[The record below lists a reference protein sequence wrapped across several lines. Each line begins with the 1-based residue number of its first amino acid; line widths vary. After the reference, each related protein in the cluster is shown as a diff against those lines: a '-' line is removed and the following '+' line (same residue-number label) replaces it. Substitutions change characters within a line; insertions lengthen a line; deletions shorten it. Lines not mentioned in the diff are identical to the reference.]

1 MNLGLDT
8 TYSLGSNL
16 SGVGVYSRELLSAL
30 ATEHPDQKFQYHYRP
45 HRFFKSFREQLPPNA
60 TRRLL
65 MESWGPR
72 NALFHG
78 LNQRLPERRFKT
90 QIATFHDLFVMTAE
104 YSTPEFRARFTEQ
117 ARRAAGE
124 ADRIIAVSHFT
135 ANQVKELLGVEP
147 ERLCVV
153 HHGIQPLPVYPRAPE
168 KIILHV
174 GAIQQRKNIARLVRA
189 FAAVP
194 DDWRLVLAGSAG
206 YGAEEI
212 LSDIADSTYRERI
225 TVTGYV
231 SNDEMARYYSKASIF
246 AFPSLDEGFGMP
258 VLEAMRAG
266 VAVVGSNRSAVPEVC
281 GAAALLIDPLKAE
294 DIAEALDKLTRDPEA
309 RAKLEGLGKARA
321 GNSPGSVP
329 PGRHGQFT
337 TNCASSYFSAL
348 FFVFTSRPQPLSLK
362 PSRTDDP
369 ES

>member
-1 MNLGLDT
+1 LNLALDT
-8 TYSLGSNL
+8 TYSLGTDL

-30 ATEHPDQKFQYHYRP
+30 AAAHPAQKFQYYYRP
-45 HRFFKSFREQLPPNA
+45 HRFFKSFREGLPPNA

-65 MESWGPR
+65 IDKWGFR

-78 LNQRLPERRFKT
+78 LNQRLPARRFRK

-124 ADRIIAVSHFT
+124 ADLIIAVSRFT

-147 ERLCVV
+147 ERLRVV

-174 GAIQQRKNIARLVRA
+174 GAIQQRKNVARLVRA

-194 DDWRLVLAGSAG
+194 SDWRLILAGSAG
-206 YGAEEI
+206 YGAEQILGEI
-212 LSDIADSTYRERI
+212 AKSPNRDRI
-225 TVTGYV
+225 SVTGYL
-231 SNDEMARYYSKASIF
+231 SNEEIARYYSKASIF

-266 VAVVGSNRSAVPEVC
+266 VAVVASDRSAVPEVC
-281 GAAALLIDPLKAE
+281 GDAALLIDPLSVDAL
-294 DIAEALDKLTRDPEA
+294 AEAIGKLAADEEA
-309 RAKLEGLGKARA
+309 RALLEDRGKRRAIQFSWQRAASETWAIYSELG
-321 GNSPGSVP
+321 
-329 PGRHGQFT
+329 
-337 TNCASSYFSAL
+337 
-348 FFVFTSRPQPLSLK
+348 
-362 PSRTDDP
+362 
-369 ES
+369 

>member
-1 MNLGLDT
+1 
-8 TYSLGSNL
+8 
-16 SGVGVYSRELLSAL
+16 LSAL
-30 ATEHPDQKFQYHYRP
+30 ATEYPDQRFQYHYRP
-45 HRFFKSFREQLPPNA
+45 HRFFKSFRERLPPNA

-65 MESWGPR
+65 IENWGPR

-78 LNQRLPERRFKT
+78 LNQRLPKRRFRT

-124 ADRIIAVSHFT
+124 ASRIIAVSHFT

-147 ERLCVV
+147 ERLRVV
-153 HHGIQPLPVYPRAPE
+153 HHGIQPLRVYPRTPE
-168 KIILHV
+168 KIVLHV

-212 LSDIADSTYRERI
+212 LGEIADSAYRERI

-231 SNDEMARYYSKASIF
+231 SNEDMARYYSRASVF

-266 VAVVGSNRSAVPEVC
+266 VAVIASNRSAVPEVC
-281 GAAALLIDPLKAE
+281 GDAAVLIDPLKVE
-294 DIAEALDKLTRDPEA
+294 DLAEALGELTRDAEM
-309 RAKLEGLGKARA
+309 RANWEGLGKKRANEFSWQRAARETWEIYTEL
-321 GNSPGSVP
+321 
-329 PGRHGQFT
+329 R
-337 TNCASSYFSAL
+337 
-348 FFVFTSRPQPLSLK
+348 K
-362 PSRTDDP
+362 
-369 ES
+369 